1 MQDNLLSVYLESN
14 SLIPAL
20 QSAYRRKHS
29 TKTALL
35 KICNEALMAADNGMV
50 TLVVL
55 LDYSSAFDTTD
66 HSIMLDILK
75 WQCDLTAEALQWH
88 RSYLSCR
95 SYAAVSGGTTCETV
109 DLDCGLPQGST
120 LGPLKF
126 VSYAA
131 DLHAVASRHVKLHSF
146 AEDTQLYK
154 HINIWD
160 VSTKFTFCNWQSS
173 VKPTWCYDMMLQL
186 PDDTLTARSIVRNLG
201 VQLDTALNFDAQA
214 RN

>member
-1 MQDNLLSVYLESN
+1 VQDNLLSVYLESN

-75 WQCDLTAEALQWH
+75 
-88 RSYLSCR
+88 
-95 SYAAVSGGTTCETV
+95 
-109 DLDCGLPQGST
+109 
-120 LGPLKF
+120 
-126 VSYAA
+126 
-131 DLHAVASRHVKLHSF
+131 
-146 AEDTQLYK
+146 
-154 HINIWD
+154 
-160 VSTKFTFCNWQSS
+160 
-173 VKPTWCYDMMLQL
+173 
-186 PDDTLTARSIVRNLG
+186 
-201 VQLDTALNFDAQA
+201 
-214 RN
+214 